1 MGKVIHSRNKS
12 TSALST
18 TSQMGIIKPTTK
30 RAAFA
35 DVSNTART
43 AAQVKD
49 DIILSS
55 KAKATVLPPSLA
67 ASIRQITKS
76 STLLR
81 PAQRPSSQA
90 PAAKAPLSHA
100 TTSIIDASAVTR
112 PVADKGNDS
121 QLASRKTLSRKS
133 TAVFKETEASVQ
145 KVVETAAINLRQPHV
160 KESASWKTSNFPE
173 TAIVTRPSKDALKE
187 VELST
192 ETEYAK
198 DVASS
203 LGSVVSTI
211 TSETVAPPPTKVEQD
226 ENHIS
231 LDVRAGYAYLE
242 SFEQKTHITQSEH
255 EVELKTKAS
264 ALPIEEPVEYWPTE
278 DDEEYYDA
286 DGYTTLRSFRS
297 KGDNTTGPVTL
308 VICPRVTSRIQE
320 ELATA
325 KIFVDSTKSFDDIE
339 EECWDT
345 TMVAEYGDDIFD
357 YMRTLEVSFPAFS
370 TFNTVAKCN
379 V

>member
-18 TSQMGIIKPTTK
+18 ASQMGVIKPTSK

-55 KAKATVLPPSLA
+55 KAKITVLPPSLA
-67 ASIRQITKS
+67 ASIKQITKS

-81 PAQRPSSQA
+81 PAQRPSSQV
-90 PAAKAPLSHA
+90 PAVKAPPSHP
-100 TTSIIDASAVTR
+100 TTSAIDVSAATKSTVDRASDV
-112 PVADKGNDS
+112 

-145 KVVETAAINLRQPHV
+145 NVVETAVVNSRQPHV
-160 KESASWKTSNFPE
+160 QEVASQKTSNLPE
-173 TAIVTRPSKDALKE
+173 TALVTRPSKDALKK
-187 VELST
+187 VQLST

-203 LGSVVSTI
+203 LSSAISTTI
-211 TSETVAPPPTKVEQD
+211 SETIAPPPSKTEQE
-226 ENHIS
+226 ENRIA
-231 LDVRAGYAYLE
+231 LDVQAGYAYLE
-242 SFEQKTHITQSEH
+242 SFEHKAQITAGEH
-255 EVELKTKAS
+255 NVELKTKAS
-264 ALPIEEPVEYWPTE
+264 ALPVEEPVEYWPTE

-286 DGYTTLRSFRS
+286 DGYTTMRSFRS
-297 KGDNTTGPVTL
+297 KGENTTGPVTL
-308 VICPRVTSRIQE
+308 VICPRVTTRIQE
-320 ELATA
+320 ELAAA

-357 YMRTLEVSFPAFS
+357 YMRTLEVSVAVIS
-370 TFNTVAKCN
+370 TSRTE
-379 V
+379 